1 MENDAAHRVTAR
13 GPHARPAVRI
23 EAVSPA
29 LLRLHV
35 PGVLFEGWYDI
46 RPRGDGAL
54 EVFGA
59 RARGLVFTRRG

>member
-1 MENDAAHRVTAR
+1 MPPIASPRAARMH
-13 GPHARPAVRI
+13 GRPCGSRR
-23 EAVSPA
+23 SPAA